1 MKRIKALCGNEQGVA
16 LVTVLLLVATLTIL
30 GTTVVIQTSTDLKIA
45 SNFETGR
52 EAFYAAEAG
61 IEEGRARLRKY
72 ATGAIGD
79 GHPTSTQWR
88 AYIGTDVKAQGKGY
102 DSENVMH
109 VKTSSLQS
117 TLDYVVVI
125 QHQTDDSGNILYWGD
140 ADGDGTS
147 ERSTTPG
154 QNIYLIN
161 SYGTFGTSVKTIT
174 AEVTRVPPI
183 TVPSALYVEDDTSI
197 SGTSTYVSGNN
208 ACGATG
214 DKPGIKTTDSEA
226 DDPITPNGNPTI
238 EGNPAIEYS
247 GTDLDIQSMVNSV
260 KDASDFSYTVD
271 SVTHTADTVPG
282 PGDGWGTPTSG
293 ATQNDPSSC
302 STGSIVHYDT
312 QGTSVKLSGGTSGCG
327 ILVVEGDLELS
338 GAFSWYGII
347 IATGSIRFTGGGP
360 GDKNVTGGI
369 LSGAS
374 VDADMDT
381 TISGGVSI
389 IYCSTAVENQTQNAP
404 LKMLSWREDLMP

>member
-1 MKRIKALCGNEQGVA
+1 MKSINMVSGSERGVA
-16 LVTVLLLVATLTIL
+16 LVTVLLLIATLTIL
-30 GTTVVIQTSTDLKIA
+30 GTTTILQTSTDLKIA
-45 SNFETGR
+45 GNYRSGKG
-52 EAFYAAEAG
+52 AFYAAEAG
-61 IEEGRARLRKY
+61 IEEARARLRKY
-72 ATGAIGD
+72 ATSAISD

-88 AYIGTDVKAQGKGY
+88 AYIGTDTKAQGKGY

-109 VKTSSLQS
+109 VKASSLQS

-125 QHQTDDSGNILYWGD
+125 RHQTDSSGNIVYWGD
-140 ADGDGTS
+140 SNSDGDN
-147 ERSTTPG
+147 ERNTTTG
-154 QNIYLIN
+154 QNIYLIT
-161 SYGTFGTSVKTIT
+161 SYGSSGTSIKKIS

-183 TVPSALYVEDDTSI
+183 QVPSALYVEDDTTI
-197 SGTSTYVSGNN
+197 SGTSTSISGNN
-208 ACGATG
+208 ACGSTG
-214 DKPGIKTTDSEA
+214 NKPGILTTGGE
-226 DDPITPNGNPTI
+226 DDDPPPITPNGNPTI

-247 GTDLDIQSMVNSV
+247 GTDLDIQSMVDSV
-260 KDASDFSYTVD
+260 KDAADFSYTVA
-271 SVTHTADTVPG
+271 SATHTADTVPG
-282 PGDGWGTPTSG
+282 PGDGWGTPTGGES
-293 ATQNDPSSC
+293 QDDPSSC
-302 STGSIVHYDT
+302 STGSVVHYDT
-312 QGTSVKLSGGTSGCG
+312 LGTSVKLSGGTSGCG

-347 IATGSIRFTGGGP
+347 VATGSIRFTGGGP

-404 LKMLSWREDLMP
+404 LKLLSWRDEM